1 MIDDECA
8 PRGYMIVLRALWD
21 SKLFRPGP
29 FTERE
34 AFFWM
39 MKEAYYADERS
50 WINGIGF
57 DLRRGQFVHGCAFMA
72 KAWNWMTPKG
82 KPNEKQ
88 VERFLKRL
96 VKNLKKGGMGGTLTL
111 SHLKSQSVYRV
122 SVAP

>member
-57 DLRRGQFVHGCAFMA
+57 DLRRGQFVHGCAFME
-72 KAWNWMTPKG
+72 KAWNWMTPRA
-82 KPNEKQ
+82 N
-88 VERFLKRL
+88 RTRNRSSAF
-96 VKNLKKGGMGGTLTL
+96 
-111 SHLKSQSVYRV
+111 
-122 SVAP
+122 